1 MQELRC
7 LEAKNGFYAESFVFS
22 SELSELTERPIA
34 LRWYGYEHLN
44 DREAIEDVG
53 NYFGLHPLL
62 VEDIFHQNQ
71 RPKLDDQEQ
80 LLLVTVPTFSWN
92 PEKMEVTRKQINI
105 LWRENDLVT
114 FASSEKDLLEPVRQ
128 RIRRGKRSH
137 YRDLHPDFLFCA
149 VLDLLVDQHLE
160 FLDEIRDSLILMEE
174 NLSEKPDPQLLQEVY
189 RLRRQMISVAR
200 VMPSVRNLVGE
211 LYEDYS
217 EWFREENL
225 MYLRDVQDHSQQAL
239 EFVKADQEILSGMID
254 LYLSLMS
261 QKTNDKMK
269 VLAVISTIF
278 MPLTLIAGI
287 YGMNFQHMPELGW
300 EYGYPMVLLAMLI
313 IGIGIGW
320 FLKQKDWF

>member
-1 MQELRC
+1 MD
-7 LEAKNGFYAESFVFS
+7 
-22 SELSELTERPIA
+22 
-34 LRWYGYEHLN
+34 H
-44 DREAIEDVG
+44 
-53 NYFGLHPLL
+53 
-62 VEDIFHQNQ
+62 
-71 RPKLDDQEQ
+71 
-80 LLLVTVPTFSWN
+80 
-92 PEKMEVTRKQINI
+92 
-105 LWRENDLVT
+105 
-114 FASSEKDLLEPVRQ
+114 
-128 RIRRGKRSH
+128 
-137 YRDLHPDFLFCA
+137 
-149 VLDLLVDQHLE
+149 HLE

-174 NLSEKPDPQLLQEVY
+174 KPNEKPEPQLLQEVY

-200 VMPSVRNLVGE
+200 VMPSVRSLVGE
-211 LYEDYS
+211 LSDDCS

-225 MYLRDVQDHSQQAL
+225 MYLRDVQDHSQQSL
-239 EFVKADQEILSGMID
+239 EFVKAYQEILSGMID

-300 EYGYPMVLLAMLI
+300 EYSYPMVLLAMLI